1 MVKDVTWFV
10 SRKTRFH
17 IFTFCIIVIIWL
29 SPGCEYQKTIR
40 IVFIT
45 FVKLE
50 GEEDYSQSQLHA
62 FQILFGSKL
71 FISWLI
77 LAIFFPFLTIKYI
90 FKSCLWVGMPF
101 LKHMKHFISR
111 ITKCKGNKTF
121 LCRKLLYEMCTRL
134 PNWKILK
141 IENEEQK

>member
-17 IFTFCIIVIIWL
+17 ISTFWYIVIIWL
-29 SPGCEYQKTIR
+29 SPGCEYKKTIR

-77 LAIFFPFLTIKYI
+77 LAIFFPFLTIKYN
-90 FKSCLWVGMPF
+90 FKSCSWVVMPLLKY
-101 LKHMKHFISR
+101 LKHSISSNL
-111 ITKCKGNKTF
+111 TTKGNKTF
-121 LCRKLLYEMCTRL
+121 VCRYFYMKCV
-134 PNWKILK
+134 PGCQ
-141 IENEEQK
+141 IEKY